1 MPPLI
6 VYSREQLLGLAQNGF
21 LSSDTT
27 RLLDSQFKHLKRR
40 KRGRRGGLRV
50 RMKRRGP
57 RLPMPSIVVGNAGS
71 ICNKTDE
78 LEACVRFLS
87 DYREAS
93 LICLSET
100 WLHGKDTDPTVPGF
114 SVVRFDRSKE
124 ITKKSKGGGVCM
136 YVNKRWCSSIIV
148 REEHC
153 CQDLEL
159 LSVALRPFYL
169 PREFQRVFVTVV
181 YIHPRANTKNAMYKI
196 REVVQSQE
204 TTCPDSVRLI
214 LGDFNQCQLKKV
226 LPNYKQYVTCKTCG
240 DNTLDR
246 CYGNIPQAYTSR
258 ILPSLGRSIHNMVQ
272 LVPRY
277 RQRLKTNKPQRKQI
291 KKWTADACQ
300 LLNGCFDCTDWD
312 VFFEASSSLAE
323 ALDTVTSYIHFCT
336 DMLVPQKEVLIYPN
350 RKPWITDHTGILLKQ
365 RQAKLREGDTQAVK
379 DLQKAVSRE
388 VTRGRQ
394 QYREKVEAS
403 LGSNN
408 SRQLWQSVSAMTG
421 YRPAKKNISC
431 DDPQQLAEDLNTFYT
446 RFDQHDCHAEQQ
458 DVLEAVRQMP
468 DAPVELG
475 EHEVETC
482 FKKINP
488 RSASGPDNISGKV
501 LKNCCTSLAPV
512 FSRLFQESLD
522 SGVIPRM
529 WKTSTVVPVPKKP
542 NPKGLNDYRP
552 VALTSI
558 PFKCLEK
565 LVLRRLLQQ
574 TQSKQD
580 PLQFAYSPN
589 RSTED
594 AINTLLHSVCK
605 HLEKP
610 KSYARVLFLDFSSAF
625 NTIQPHLMISKLMEI
640 SVNPRLIQWVFSFL
654 TDRPQRVKISSTC
667 DIWSSELETN
677 TGAPQGCVLSPALF
691 TVYTSDC
698 RCEDMGVLQVKFS
711 DDTSLSGM
719 IVDGKENSYRDSV
732 DRMVDWC
739 DSNHLCLNVSKTKE
753 LIIDFRKNKPPHTP
767 IQIKGEEVEIVSSY
781 KYLGSTLDNKLGWAE
796 NTAALVKKGH
806 QRLHFLKKL
815 RSFKVNPAILQ
826 MFYTSTV
833 QSVIT
838 FNSLCFFGSL
848 GEGDVSK
855 LTKLTRIARDV
866 IGSEVPSLQDLHEK
880 KVLRR
885 IKAILADPSHPLH
898 SELESRRSV
907 RDSGRLLSIRA
918 RTNRLSNSFI
928 PSAIRL
934 YNNIRP

>member
-1 MPPLI
+1 
-6 VYSREQLLGLAQNGF
+6 
-21 LSSDTT
+21 
-27 RLLDSQFKHLKRR
+27 
-40 KRGRRGGLRV
+40 
-50 RMKRRGP
+50 MKRRGP

-71 ICNKTDE
+71 ICDKTDE

-246 CYGNIPQAYTSR
+246 CYGNIPQAYTCR

-379 DLQKAVSRE
+379 DLQK
-388 VTRGRQ
+388 
-394 QYREKVEAS
+394 
-403 LGSNN
+403 
-408 SRQLWQSVSAMTG
+408 QSA
-421 YRPAKKNISC
+421 
-431 DDPQQLAEDLNTFYT
+431 
-446 RFDQHDCHAEQQ
+446 
-458 DVLEAVRQMP
+458 
-468 DAPVELG
+468 
-475 EHEVETC
+475 
-482 FKKINP
+482 
-488 RSASGPDNISGKV
+488 GK
-501 LKNCCTSLAPV
+501 
-512 FSRLFQESLD
+512 
-522 SGVIPRM
+522 
-529 WKTSTVVPVPKKP
+529 
-542 NPKGLNDYRP
+542 
-552 VALTSI
+552 
-558 PFKCLEK
+558 
-565 LVLRRLLQQ
+565 
-574 TQSKQD
+574 
-580 PLQFAYSPN
+580 
-589 RSTED
+589 
-594 AINTLLHSVCK
+594 
-605 HLEKP
+605 
-610 KSYARVLFLDFSSAF
+610 
-625 NTIQPHLMISKLMEI
+625 
-640 SVNPRLIQWVFSFL
+640 
-654 TDRPQRVKISSTC
+654 
-667 DIWSSELETN
+667 
-677 TGAPQGCVLSPALF
+677 
-691 TVYTSDC
+691 
-698 RCEDMGVLQVKFS
+698 
-711 DDTSLSGM
+711 
-719 IVDGKENSYRDSV
+719 
-732 DRMVDWC
+732 
-739 DSNHLCLNVSKTKE
+739 
-753 LIIDFRKNKPPHTP
+753 
-767 IQIKGEEVEIVSSY
+767 
-781 KYLGSTLDNKLGWAE
+781 
-796 NTAALVKKGH
+796 
-806 QRLHFLKKL
+806 
-815 RSFKVNPAILQ
+815 
-826 MFYTSTV
+826 
-833 QSVIT
+833 
-838 FNSLCFFGSL
+838 
-848 GEGDVSK
+848 
-855 LTKLTRIARDV
+855 
-866 IGSEVPSLQDLHEK
+866 
-880 KVLRR
+880 
-885 IKAILADPSHPLH
+885 
-898 SELESRRSV
+898 
-907 RDSGRLLSIRA
+907 
-918 RTNRLSNSFI
+918 
-928 PSAIRL
+928 
-934 YNNIRP
+934 

>member
-1 MPPLI
+1 M
-6 VYSREQLLGLAQNGF
+6 
-21 LSSDTT
+21 
-27 RLLDSQFKHLKRR
+27 
-40 KRGRRGGLRV
+40 
-50 RMKRRGP
+50 
-57 RLPMPSIVVGNAGS
+57 
-71 ICNKTDE
+71 
-78 LEACVRFLS
+78 
-87 DYREAS
+87 
-93 LICLSET
+93 
-100 WLHGKDTDPTVPGF
+100 
-114 SVVRFDRSKE
+114 VRFDRSKE

-153 CQDLEL
+153 C
-159 LSVALRPFYL
+159 
-169 PREFQRVFVTVV
+169 
-181 YIHPRANTKNAMYKI
+181 
-196 REVVQSQE
+196 QE

-403 LGSNN
+403 LDSNN

-488 RSASGPDNISGKV
+488 RSASGLDNISGKSSEELLHFTGSSV
-501 LKNCCTSLAPV
+501 LQAVSGIPGQWCHPQNVENVNCCPS
-512 FSRLFQESLD
+512 SQET
-522 SGVIPRM
+522 
-529 WKTSTVVPVPKKP
+529 KAK
-542 NPKGLNDYRP
+542 RP
-552 VALTSI
+552 
-558 PFKCLEK
+558 
-565 LVLRRLLQQ
+565 
-574 TQSKQD
+574 
-580 PLQFAYSPN
+580 
-589 RSTED
+589 
-594 AINTLLHSVCK
+594 
-605 HLEKP
+605 
-610 KSYARVLFLDFSSAF
+610 
-625 NTIQPHLMISKLMEI
+625 
-640 SVNPRLIQWVFSFL
+640 
-654 TDRPQRVKISSTC
+654 
-667 DIWSSELETN
+667 
-677 TGAPQGCVLSPALF
+677 
-691 TVYTSDC
+691 
-698 RCEDMGVLQVKFS
+698 
-711 DDTSLSGM
+711 
-719 IVDGKENSYRDSV
+719 
-732 DRMVDWC
+732 
-739 DSNHLCLNVSKTKE
+739 
-753 LIIDFRKNKPPHTP
+753 
-767 IQIKGEEVEIVSSY
+767 
-781 KYLGSTLDNKLGWAE
+781 
-796 NTAALVKKGH
+796 
-806 QRLHFLKKL
+806 
-815 RSFKVNPAILQ
+815 
-826 MFYTSTV
+826 
-833 QSVIT
+833 
-838 FNSLCFFGSL
+838 
-848 GEGDVSK
+848 
-855 LTKLTRIARDV
+855 
-866 IGSEVPSLQDLHEK
+866 
-880 KVLRR
+880 
-885 IKAILADPSHPLH
+885 
-898 SELESRRSV
+898 
-907 RDSGRLLSIRA
+907 
-918 RTNRLSNSFI
+918 
-928 PSAIRL
+928 
-934 YNNIRP
+934 